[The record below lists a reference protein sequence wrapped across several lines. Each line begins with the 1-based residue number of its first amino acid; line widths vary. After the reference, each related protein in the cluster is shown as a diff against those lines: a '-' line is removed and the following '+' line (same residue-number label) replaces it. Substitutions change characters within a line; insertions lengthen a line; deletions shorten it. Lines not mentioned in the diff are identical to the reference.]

1 MQIYIFK
8 AGKDKEGYYR
18 IFCDHKENNRPYAQ
32 SRIYD
37 NGMEEIC
44 YLKEFQNSF
53 SESQNTFSH
62 IGFEELLIRKNAI
75 VLHASLIESEYGGIL
90 FTGPSG
96 IGKST
101 QADMWAKYEKVEI
114 LNGDRP
120 ILKKENENWKRG
132 LQEMSPLQIA
142 QSAFEKIYQVEM
154 PVELTGLF
162 EEAYLAATR
171 KEEEE
176 EE

>member
-1 MQIYIFK
+1 MKNKKYLYTYRIADIVFSIFSKNEIRTTENFFPFIYQGEKKDFIIQLEEKESMPFEMNNVLFENYIFK

-62 IGFEELLIRKNAI
+62 IGFEELLIRKKCNCFTCI
-75 VLHASLIESEYGGIL
+75 VNRVRVWRNLIYW
-90 FTGPSG
+90 TV
-96 IGKST
+96 
-101 QADMWAKYEKVEI
+101 W
-114 LNGDRP
+114 NR
-120 ILKKENENWKRG
+120 
-132 LQEMSPLQIA
+132 
-142 QSAFEKIYQVEM
+142 KIY
-154 PVELTGLF
+154 TG
-162 EEAYLAATR
+162 R
-171 KEEEE
+171 HVGKI
-176 EE
+176 